1 MTTARQMAANLRNAQ
16 RSTGP
21 RSAAGKS
28 TSSRNALR
36 HGLSL
41 PQEMNAAT
49 EADIHQLA
57 CEMVNDSDN
66 NYKLIHATEAATAL
80 LDLSRIRKVRTAM
93 LAAMNLAKATPD
105 ELQRLLSLHR
115 YESRARTR
123 RRRAS
128 AQLERNVSAFLQKEP
143 NLPPCVHNK

>member
-1 MTTARQMAANLRNAQ
+1 MATAKQVAANRRNAQ

-21 RSAAGKS
+21 RTAAGKS

-36 HGLSL
+36 HGLSR

-49 EADIHQLA
+49 QADIHQLTNEIVGH
-57 CEMVNDSDN
+57 CD
-66 NYKLIHATEAATAL
+66 EAATAL
-80 LDLSRIRKVRTAM
+80 LDLIRIRKVRTEM
-93 LAAMNLAKATPD
+93 LIAMNLAKATPD
-105 ELQRLLSLHR
+105 ELQRLLALHR

-128 AQLERNVSAFLQKEP
+128 AQLEQNG
-143 NLPPCVHNK
+143 

>member
-1 MTTARQMAANLRNAQ
+1 MATAKQVAANRRNAQ

-21 RSAAGKS
+21 RTAAGKS

-36 HGLSL
+36 HGLSR

-49 EADIHQLA
+49 EADIHQLTSEIVGH
-57 CEMVNDSDN
+57 CEN
-66 NYKLIHATEAATAL
+66 NYQLRHATEAAAAL
-80 LDLSRIRKVRTAM
+80 LDLIRIRKVRTEM
-93 LAAMNLAKATPD
+93 LVAMNLAKATPD
-105 ELQRLLSLHR
+105 ELQRLLALHR

-128 AQLERNVSAFLQKEP
+128 AQLEQNG
-143 NLPPCVHNK
+143 

>member
-21 RSAAGKS
+21 RTAAGKS

-36 HGLSL
+36 HGLSR

-49 EADIHQLA
+49 EADIYQLTNEIVGN
-57 CEMVNDSDN
+57 CDN
-66 NYKLIHATEAATAL
+66 NYQLRHATEAATAL
-80 LDLSRIRKVRTAM
+80 LDLIRIQKVRTEM
-93 LAAMNLAKATPD
+93 LAAMKNLAKATPD
-105 ELQRLLSLHR
+105 ELQRLLALHR

-128 AQLERNVSAFLQKEP
+128 AQLERNG
-143 NLPPCVHNK
+143 

>member
-1 MTTARQMAANLRNAQ
+1 MAANLRNAQ

-21 RSAAGKS
+21 RTAAGKS

-36 HGLSL
+36 HGLSR

-49 EADIHQLA
+49 EADIHQLTNEIVGH
-57 CEMVNDSDN
+57 CVN
-66 NYKLIHATEAATAL
+66 NYRLRYATEAATAL
-80 LDLSRIRKVRTAM
+80 LDLIRIRKVRTEM
-93 LAAMNLAKATPD
+93 LVAMNLAKATPD
-105 ELQRLLSLHR
+105 ELQRLLALHR

-128 AQLERNVSAFLQKEP
+128 AQLEQNG
-143 NLPPCVHNK
+143 

>member
-1 MTTARQMAANLRNAQ
+1 MATAKQVAANRRNAQ

-21 RSAAGKS
+21 RTAAGKS

-36 HGLSL
+36 HGLSR

-49 EADIHQLA
+49 EADIHRLTNEIVGN
-57 CEMVNDSDN
+57 CVN
-66 NYKLIHATEAATAL
+66 NYQLRYATEAATAL
-80 LDLSRIRKVRTAM
+80 LDLIRIRKVRTEM
-93 LAAMNLAKATPD
+93 LVAMNLAKATPD
-105 ELQRLLSLHR
+105 ELQRLLALHR

-128 AQLERNVSAFLQKEP
+128 AQLQQNG
-143 NLPPCVHNK
+143 

>member
-1 MTTARQMAANLRNAQ
+1 MATAKQVAANRRNAQ

-21 RSAAGKS
+21 RTAAGKS
-28 TSSRNALR
+28 ASSRNALR

-49 EADIHQLA
+49 EADIHQLTNEIA
-57 CEMVNDSDN
+57 CHCEN
-66 NYKLIHATEAATAL
+66 NHQLRYATEAATAL
-80 LDLSRIRKVRTAM
+80 PDLIRIRKVRTEM
-93 LAAMNLAKATPD
+93 LVAMNLAKATPE
-105 ELQRLLSLHR
+105 ELQRLLALHR

-128 AQLERNVSAFLQKEP
+128 AQLERNG
-143 NLPPCVHNK
+143 

>member
-1 MTTARQMAANLRNAQ
+1 MTTARQIAANLRNAQ

-21 RSAAGKS
+21 RTAAGKS

-36 HGLSL
+36 HGLSR

-49 EADIHQLA
+49 EADIHQLTNEIVGH
-57 CEMVNDSDN
+57 CDN
-66 NYKLIHATEAATAL
+66 NYQLRYANEAATAL
-80 LDLSRIRKVRTAM
+80 LDLIRIRKVRTEM

-105 ELQRLLSLHR
+105 ELQRLLALHR

-128 AQLERNVSAFLQKEP
+128 AQLEQNG
-143 NLPPCVHNK
+143 

>member
-1 MTTARQMAANLRNAQ
+1 MATAKQVAANSRNAQ

-21 RSAAGKS
+21 RTAAGKS

-36 HGLSL
+36 HGLSR
-41 PQEMNAAT
+41 PQEMNAAI

-57 CEMVNDSDN
+57 NEIVGNREN
-66 NYKLIHATEAATAL
+66 NYQLRYATEAATAL
-80 LDLSRIRKVRTAM
+80 LDLVRIRKVRTEM
-93 LAAMNLAKATPD
+93 LVAMNLAKATPD
-105 ELQRLLSLHR
+105 ELQRLLALHR

-128 AQLERNVSAFLQKEP
+128 AQLEQNG
-143 NLPPCVHNK
+143 

>member
-1 MTTARQMAANLRNAQ
+1 MAANLRNAQ

-21 RSAAGKS
+21 RTAAGKS

-49 EADIHQLA
+49 EADIHQLISEIVSN
-57 CEMVNDSDN
+57 CEN
-66 NYKLIHATEAATAL
+66 NYQLRWATEAATAL
-80 LDLSRIRKVRTAM
+80 LDLIRIRKVRTEM

-105 ELQRLLSLHR
+105 ELQRLLALHR

-128 AQLERNVSAFLQKEP
+128 AQLERNG
-143 NLPPCVHNK
+143 

>member
-21 RSAAGKS
+21 RTAAGKS

-49 EADIHQLA
+49 EADIHQLTQKVVSY
-57 CEMVNDSDN
+57 CEN
-66 NYKLIHATEAATAL
+66 NYQLRCATEAATAL
-80 LDLSRIRKVRTAM
+80 LDLIRIRKVRTEM
-93 LAAMNLAKATPD
+93 LVAMNLAKATPD
-105 ELQRLLSLHR
+105 ELQRLLALHR

-128 AQLERNVSAFLQKEP
+128 AQLERNG
-143 NLPPCVHNK
+143 

>member
-36 HGLSL
+36 HGLSR

-49 EADIHQLA
+49 EADIHQLTD
-57 CEMVNDSDN
+57 EIVGNYEN
-66 NYKLIHATEAATAL
+66 NSQLRYATEAAAAL
-80 LDLSRIRKVRTAM
+80 LDLIRIRKVRTEM
-93 LAAMNLAKATPD
+93 LAAVNLANAAPD

-128 AQLERNVSAFLQKEP
+128 AQLERNR
-143 NLPPCVHNK
+143 